1 MQNWPVVKEK
11 DIKQSQEFQYP
22 LYWNWNMKAKSLKK
36 LLVITEI
43 CSWLPLGLDG
53 RKVWSQILLK
63 SLKLRPRYG
72 DFSIFKNGG
81 RRHVGF
87 LKLQISNCGTHRKC

>member
-22 LYWNWNMKAKSLKK
+22 LYWNWNMKPKY
-36 LLVITEI
+36 
-43 CSWLPLGLDG
+43 GLDG
-53 RKVWSQILLK
+53 RKVWSQVSLK